1 MRKMVYVVLT
11 ALVFGGPC
19 LCSAWGIDLC
29 AAIKEGQV
37 AQVEQA
43 LAGGVSPDQLSRSGD
58 TPLICAV
65 RSKNMEA
72 LQLLI
77 ERGADL
83 KKTDGEGLTP
93 LMHAADIGCVEIAE
107 LFLANKANPD
117 FVGPKGMT
125 AMHVAVVKKQP
136 EIVQALLSGG
146 ANPNV
151 KGQSGNV
158 PAFLAASADSAD
170 IIKILAST
178 ASFRPDMANANG
190 DTPAKT
196 AATMGKAKA
205 LKALFDAGASKSVN
219 PDILAYAASSGSTD
233 TIKVALDAGY
243 NINARGG
250 LALRIAAGRGDLDAV
265 KFLLKCGASRTV
277 TGTDGKTPD
286 QYAASRNQPAAAA
299 LIRAAH

>member
-1 MRKMVYVVLT
+1 MHKFLRAIVL
-11 ALVFGGPC
+11 
-19 LCSAWGIDLC
+19 SAMSLGAGVCFAGDVDLC

-43 LAGGVSPDQLSRSGD
+43 LAGGVSPDQSAKAGD

-65 RSKNMEA
+65 RAKNMEA
-72 LQLLI
+72 LQLLV

-83 KKTDGEGLTP
+83 KKTDAEGLTP

-107 LFLANKANPD
+107 FLLSNKANPD
-117 FVGPKGMT
+117 FVGPKGIS
-125 AMHVAVVKKQP
+125 AMHLAVVKKQP
-136 EIVQALLSGG
+136 EIVQVLLAGG

-190 DTPAKT
+190 DTPAKA

-205 LKALFDAGASKSVN
+205 LKALFDAGASKSIN
-219 PDILAYAASSGSTD
+219 PNILAYAAFSGSTD
-233 TIKVALDAGY
+233 TIRVALDAGY
-243 NINARGG
+243 PINATGG
-250 LALRIAAGRGDLDAV
+250 LALRIAAGKGDLDAV
-265 KFLLKCGASRTV
+265 KFLLKCGASGTV
-277 TGTDGKTPD
+277 TGKDGKTPE